1 MKPMKLHFEPNLDYQ
16 LQAIEAVCGL
26 FHGQE
31 TCRTEFTVT
40 RDAAAGQMSL
50 LENDLGI
57 GNRLTLLEEELL
69 ANLHAIQLR
78 HGLAP
83 SILLASRDFTVEME
97 TGTGKTYV
105 YLRTVFELNKR
116 YGFTKFVIVVPSV
129 AIKEGV
135 YHTIETAAEH
145 LRGLY
150 AGAPFDFFIYD
161 SAKLGQVRNFATSP
175 QIQIMVMT
183 VGAINKFGD
192 EQQAQ
197 AEEADEA
204 ARREKSKNVMYRP
217 SEKTGGEKPIDL
229 IRVTRPLLIVD
240 EPQSV
245 EGGLN
250 GKGKKAM
257 ERMNPLCNLRYSATP
272 KEAHHMVF
280 KLDAVDAYERKL
292 VKQIEVAAASVEG
305 GHNKAYVRF
314 IAPVSR
320 GKSVV
325 GAKVELDSATAHGVA
340 RQTVTVAPLDKLEE
354 VTKREIYRDHII
366 GQDIR
371 DAKDDKFMELR
382 YPGGEEYLRPGQA
395 YGDVD
400 ALAVQR
406 QMIRRTI
413 KEHLDKEKRFR
424 PQGIKVLSLFFIDS
438 VEKYRKYDADGKP
451 VKGDYTRIFEEEYR
465 RLTKHPDYQ
474 TLFKEVD
481 LTTAAE
487 DVHNGY
493 FSIDRKKVGGKKVE
507 MFKDSRGEGTTR
519 ADDDTYSLIMR
530 DKEKLLSF
538 ETPLKFIFSHSALR
552 EGWDNPNVFQIC
564 ALREMASEQQR
575 RQTIG
580 RGLRLCVNQNGER
593 LRGFERNTLTVIATE
608 SYEQFAEKLQKEIED
623 ETGIRFG
630 IVETHQFAGVTAT
643 GADGEPV
650 PLGFEQSKVL
660 WEHLRMA
667 GLVNAQG
674 KVQDTLRQRLKDGTL
689 TLPEPFA
696 AQLPQVKEI
705 LRKLAG
711 RLEIKN
717 ANERKQVKTRQ
728 AVLQSEDFKALWERI
743 KYKTTYRVQFDNE
756 ALLAACIEAIKA
768 PNFAIT
774 KTRLQWRKADL
785 AIGRSGVDAK
795 ETITSAPATLDEGD
809 IELPDI
815 LTDLQDKTQLTRR
828 SIHRILVDSG
838 RLDDFK
844 RNPQQFIE
852 LAAEVINRS
861 KRLALVDGI
870 KYQRIG
876 AEDYYAQRLFETEEL
891 VGYLKSMVDV
901 YKSVHE
907 QVIYQ
912 SGTERTFA
920 EQLEMNEAIKVYA
933 KLPGWFRVPTPLGPY
948 NPDWAVLAEKDGAE
962 HLYFVVETKSGLFT
976 DDLRDKEAGKIECG
990 RAHFRALAVR
1000 ESPARYVVARNL
1012 DDVFSST

>member
-1 MKPMKLHFEPNLDYQ
+1 MKLHLEPNLDYQ

-40 RDAAAGQMSL
+40 RDTATGQMSL

-57 GNRLTLLEEELL
+57 GNRLTLLDEELL

-83 SILLASRDFTVEME
+83 SVSLASGDFTVEME

-135 YHTIETAAEH
+135 YHTIDTAAEH
-145 LRGLY
+145 LKGLY

-183 VGAINKFGD
+183 VGSINKFGD
-192 EQQAQ
+192 EQKAQ
-197 AEEADEA
+197 TEEADEA

-229 IRVTRPLLIVD
+229 IRATRPLLIVD

-257 ERMNPLCNLRYSATP
+257 ERMNPLCKLRYSATP

-292 VKQIEVAAASVEG
+292 VKQIEVAAASMEG
-305 GHNKAYVRF
+305 GYNKAYVRF
-314 IAPVSR
+314 IGPVSR
-320 GKSVV
+320 GNSVV
-325 GAKVELDSATAHGVA
+325 GAKVELDIATAHGVA

-395 YGDVD
+395 CGDMD

-406 QMIRRTI
+406 QMIHRTI
-413 KEHLDKEKRFR
+413 KEHLDKEKRLR
-424 PQGIKVLSLFFIDS
+424 PQGIKVLSLFFIDA
-438 VEKYRKYDADGKP
+438 VEKYRQYDADGNP
-451 VKGDYTRIFEEEYR
+451 VKGDYARIFEGEYR
-465 RLTKHPDYQ
+465 PLAKHPDYQ

-481 LTTAAE
+481 LAAAAE

-493 FSIDRKKVGGKKVE
+493 VSIDKKKVGTKTVE
-507 MFKDSRGEGTTR
+507 MFKDTKGTTQ
-519 ADDDTYSLIMR
+519 ADDDTYDLIMR

-564 ALREMASEQQR
+564 ALREMSSEQQR

-580 RGLRLCVNQNGER
+580 RGLRLCINQNGER
-593 LRGFERNTLTVIATE
+593 LRGFEINTLTVIATE

-630 IVETHQFAGVTAT
+630 IVMAHQFAGVTAS
-643 GADGEPV
+643 GADGQPA

-660 WEHLRMA
+660 WEHLKTA

-674 KVQDTLRQRLKDGTL
+674 KVQDALRQQLKDGTL

-717 ANERKQVKTRQ
+717 ADERKQVKPRQ
-728 AVLQSEDFKALWERI
+728 AVLQGEDFKALWERI
-743 KYKTTYRVQFDNE
+743 KYKTTYRVQFNNE
-756 ALLAACIEAIKA
+756 ALLATCIQAIKA

-795 ETITSAPATLDEGD
+795 GTVPSAPVTLDEGD

-828 SIHRILVDSG
+828 SIHRILVDSD

-861 KRLALVDGI
+861 KRRALVDGI

-876 AEDYYAQRLFETEEL
+876 DDEYYVQELFEQEEL
-891 VGYLKSMVDV
+891 TGYLKNMLAVE
-901 YKSVHE
+901 KSVYEH
-907 QVIYQ
+907 VVYDS
-912 SGTERTFA
+912 SGIERGFA
-920 EQLEMNEAIKVYA
+920 EQLEKNEAVKVYA
-933 KLPGWFRVPTPLGPY
+933 KLPGWFKVLTPLGTY
-948 NPDWAVLAEKDGAE
+948 NPDWAVLVDKDGE
-962 HLYFVVETKSGLFT
+962 ERLYFVVETKSTLFT
-976 DDLRDKEAGKIECG
+976 DDLRYKEDAQIKCG
-990 RAHFRALAVR
+990 EVHCKAIGGGDN
-1000 ESPARYVVARNL
+1000 PARFIVARNA
-1012 DDVFSST
+1012 DDMLTQE